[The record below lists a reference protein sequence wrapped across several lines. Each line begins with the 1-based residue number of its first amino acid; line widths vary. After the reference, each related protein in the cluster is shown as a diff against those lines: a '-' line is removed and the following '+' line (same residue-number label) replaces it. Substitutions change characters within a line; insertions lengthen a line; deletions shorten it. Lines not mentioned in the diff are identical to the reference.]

1 MIVNNKNSIYDCY
14 YDWQDSNTNISVTD
28 MKYIIAGQ
36 KEFNS
41 DYLPKKINNILHNLP
56 ISSILDYGAGLGRN
70 LPLLLKFTNNIDY
83 IDLLNYKEK
92 FEKNINDLEYK
103 NKYYINDNLPDMLD
117 KKYDLIYASVVFQHI
132 VDNDIYEKIIKI
144 LAEKTTYLVILQN
157 FEAPVKEIINS
168 YFHLIECEHDV
179 DTFKHVKHISLL
191 YKSKL

>member
-1 MIVNNKNSIYDCY
+1 MMFNNTNSIYDSY
-14 YDWQDSNTNISVTD
+14 YDWQQLKTNINVTD

-36 KEFNS
+36 KEFNT
-41 DYLPKKINNILHNLP
+41 DYLPKKINNILQNLP
-56 ISSILDYGAGLGRN
+56 INSILDYGAGLGRN
-70 LPLLLKFTNNIDY
+70 LPLLLQFSNNIDY
-83 IDLLNYKEK
+83 IDLLNYKEE

-132 VDNDIYEKIIKI
+132 VDNDIYEQIIKI

-157 FEAPVKEIINS
+157 FRVPIKEIINS
-168 YFHLIECEHDV
+168 YFDLIECEDDV
-179 DTFKHVKHISLL
+179 DTFKENKHISLL

>member
-1 MIVNNKNSIYDCY
+1 MFNNTKTIYDNY
-14 YDWQDSNTNISVTD
+14 YDWQKSKTNINVTD
-28 MKYIIAGQ
+28 MKKIITGQ
-36 KEFNS
+36 KEFNT
-41 DYLPKKINNILHNLP
+41 DYLPKKINNILQNLP

-70 LPLLLKFTNNIDY
+70 LPLLLQFTNNIDY
-83 IDLLNYKEK
+83 IDLLNYKQE

-132 VDNDIYEKIIKI
+132 IDNDIYEQIIKI

-157 FEAPVKEIINS
+157 FRVPIKEIINS
-168 YFHLIECEHDV
+168 YFDLIECEDDV
-179 DTFKHVKHISLL
+179 DTFKETKHISLL